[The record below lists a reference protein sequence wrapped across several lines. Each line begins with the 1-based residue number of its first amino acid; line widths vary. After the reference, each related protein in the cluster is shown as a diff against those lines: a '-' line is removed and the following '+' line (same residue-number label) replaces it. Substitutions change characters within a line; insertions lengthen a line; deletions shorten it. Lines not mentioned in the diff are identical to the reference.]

1 MKNPISY
8 IDIHT
13 HHGFENDV
21 IYLLNLPVDFQ
32 TIPIDKF
39 FTIGVHP
46 WFITE
51 KNVKAQL
58 HRISKLISHNNMLAI
73 GECGLDKLID
83 VSYPSQERIFIEQ
96 LKIAE
101 ENKKPVIIHCVKAF
115 DEVIKIK
122 KEMKL
127 SVPLII
133 HGFNNN
139 KQIAQQLL
147 KNGFYLSLGK
157 ELLKS
162 NSNASKV
169 ISLIPLEKLFLE
181 TDDVNISIKTIFAA
195 AASHLQIDIE
205 VLKEQI
211 YINFKKVFIH
221 E

>member
-1 MKNPISY
+1 MKYPISY

-13 HHGFENDV
+13 HHGFESDV

-32 TIPIDKF
+32 TIPIDKV

-51 KNVKAQL
+51 KNVKTQL
-58 HRISKLISHNNMLAI
+58 HRISKLISHKNMLAI

-83 VSYPSQERIFIEQ
+83 IPFNSQQRIFIEQ

-115 DEVIKIK
+115 GEVIKIK

-169 ISLIPLEKLFLE
+169 ISIIPLEKLFLE
-181 TDDVNISIKTIFAA
+181 TDDANISIKTIFTA
-195 AASHLQIDIE
+195 AASHLQIDTE
-205 VLKEQI
+205 ELKEQI
-211 YINFKKVFIH
+211 YINFKKIFIH

>member
-58 HRISKLISHNNMLAI
+58 DRINELNSNKNMFAI
-73 GECGLDKLID
+73 GECGLDKLIN
-83 VSYPSQERIFIEQ
+83 VPFNSQQRIFIEQ

-181 TDDVNISIKTIFAA
+181 TDDANISIKTIFAA

>member
-21 IYLLNLPVDFQ
+21 IYLLNLPLNFQ
-32 TIPIDKF
+32 YLPTDNF
-39 FTIGVHP
+39 FTIGLHP

-58 HRISKLISHNNMLAI
+58 DRISKLIPDKNMLAI

-83 VSYPSQERIFIEQ
+83 VSYSSQERIFIEQ

-127 SVPLII
+127 WVPLIF

-139 KQIAQQLL
+139 KQIANQLL
-147 KNGFYLSLGK
+147 KNGFYISLGK
-157 ELLKS
+157 ALLKS
-162 NSNASKV
+162 NSNASKI
-169 ISLIPLEKLFLE
+169 ISIIPLEKLFLE
-181 TDDVNISIKTIFAA
+181 TDDANISIKTIFAA
-195 AASHLQIDIE
+195 AAKHLKIDIE
-205 VLKEQI
+205 ALKKQI
-211 YINFKKVFIH
+211 YINFKNIFIH

>member
-1 MKNPISY
+1 MKNPVSY

-21 IYLLNLPVDFQ
+21 LYLLNLPVDFQ

-39 FTIGVHP
+39 FTTGVHP
-46 WFITE
+46 WFITK

-58 HRISKLISHNNMLAI
+58 DLINKLIPNKNMLAI

-83 VSYPSQERIFIEQ
+83 VPYSSQERIFIEQ

-127 SVPLII
+127 SVPLIF

-139 KQIAQQLL
+139 KQIANQLL
-147 KNGFYLSLGK
+147 KNGFYISLGK
-157 ELLKS
+157 ALLKN
-162 NSNASKV
+162 NSNASKI
-169 ISLIPLEKLFLE
+169 ISIIPLEKLFLE
-181 TDDVNISIKTIFAA
+181 TDDADISIKTIFTAA
-195 AASHLQIDIE
+195 ARYLQIDTE

-211 YINFKKVFIH
+211 YINFKKVFKH